1 MGDASG
7 GSEFIFQTMRWCRL
21 LIIGLLGGGS
31 GGLKADDVEVHDRG
45 FVVYRD
51 NCRECHLG
59 SGMGIPALGV
69 PSIAGLPRWYVTDQL
84 RAFRRGERGADAE
97 DPSGRLMRT
106 KAESIGERDLAFVG
120 RHIESL
126 PPSSTRNALGGVSS
140 PAGQQA
146 YLADCADCHG
156 EQGEGSRG
164 ERAPPLIYQPDWYL
178 LKQLENFRD
187 GKRPHRPDESSS
199 EPAAHIA
206 EAIVAWLAT
215 IPLEQS
221 ETSVAVP

>member
-7 GSEFIFQTMRWCRL
+7 GPELFFQTMRWRQL
-21 LIIGLLGGGS
+21 LIIGILGGMS
-31 GGLKADDVEVHDRG
+31 EGLRADEVEVHERG

-97 DPSGRLMRT
+97 DDSGKLMRS

-120 RHIESL
+120 RYIESL
-126 PPSSTRNALGGVSS
+126 PPNSTRNTLGVASS
-140 PAGQQA
+140 PLGERT
-146 YLADCADCHG
+146 YRADCADCHG
-156 EQGEGSRG
+156 GGGEGNRS
-164 ERAPPLIYQPDWYL
+164 ERAPPLTVQPDWYL

-187 GKRPHRPDESSS
+187 GKRLHLNDESRP
-199 EPAAHIA
+199 EPALPLA
-206 EAIVAWLAT
+206 EAVVAWLAT
-215 IPLEQS
+215 MPLEQS
-221 ETSVAVP
+221 DTAVAVP